1 MAMRKNELPVPVPEV
16 YEHEQFGQIRVVK
29 IDGDVKFVGT
39 DVATALG
46 YANPR
51 DALAKHVPDHFK
63 RESRIATPGGVQ
75 SVIVLD
81 EAGLY
86 RLVFRSKLPEA
97 EKFTDWACEI
107 MVNVRREGYYALPGA
122 EVETD
127 LFDKLEK
134 AKLRLERRR
143 LKLDRERLKHDCERL
158 AFELKQA
165 ELANSADAKK
175 MTTAQ
180 LLRELASAARDDKL
194 RNDLVCQAATLLGV
208 TVKFAEQQ
216 SSSTETRNARLS
228 KSLTR

>member
-16 YEHEQFGQIRVVK
+16 YEHEQFGRIRVIK

-107 MVNVRREGYYALPGA
+107 MVNIRREGYYALPGA

-127 LFDKLEK
+127 RFDKLEK
-134 AKLRLERRR
+134 AKLRLERQR
-143 LKLDRERLKHDCERL
+143 LKLDRERL

>member
-107 MVNVRREGYYALPGA
+107 MVNIRREGYYALPGA

-127 LFDKLEK
+127 RFDKLEK
-134 AKLRLERRR
+134 AKLRLERQR
-143 LKLDRERLKHDCERL
+143 LKLDRERL